1 MIIYNQKILILCDT
15 LGVIHPVF
23 DIFSDT
29 CSKKYQN
36 CWCANKFSIFSM
48 FKSKWENHTVVC
60 IQIQYQL
67 CI

>member
-15 LGVIHPVF
+15 LGVIQPVF

-36 CWCANKFSIFSM
+36 C
-48 FKSKWENHTVVC
+48 
-60 IQIQYQL
+60 
-67 CI
+67 